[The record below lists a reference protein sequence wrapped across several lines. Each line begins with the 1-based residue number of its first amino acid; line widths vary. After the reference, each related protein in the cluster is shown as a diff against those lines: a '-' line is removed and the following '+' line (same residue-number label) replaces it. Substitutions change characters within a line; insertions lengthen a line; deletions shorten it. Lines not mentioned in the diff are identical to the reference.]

1 MCGIVGGVSPN
12 PIYNYLIEGLK
23 TIEYRGYD
31 SAGIAVL
38 SNKKV
43 EIHRV
48 LGRVQDLDEA
58 IVKPLLSPIGIGH
71 TRWATHGKPSVAN
84 AHPHMSSSG
93 LFTIIHNGVIENFR
107 NLKKSLVEKGY
118 DFHSETDTEVIANLL
133 EDNFLKT
140 KDVLLALKETMLQL
154 KGSYALAILFTGE
167 MDKVFFAKNHSPL
180 LIGHAEDGNFL
191 ASDYLPMLKVA
202 SQFLAVEDRQYGY
215 VSQRD
220 VALYGL
226 EKNEPLAFSYHK
238 TNLKAQV
245 LDLNGYDH
253 YMLKEIEEA
262 DQCLNLLI
270 ANYYDG
276 EKYLFNHKMIKEM
289 QEADNIV
296 FLACGTSYHA
306 CLIGSEYM
314 RRSGKRS
321 DVYIASEWA
330 YNPYSS
336 GNKTVYIVV
345 SQSGETADLINC
357 MAIIKK
363 IGSTVITISN
373 TQGSTLARNAKY
385 TILLY
390 AGVEVA
396 VASTKAYVAQVAVL
410 AMIVGALNRK
420 TNVVD
425 DLLLVIKAQRI
436 IIENHQKVIELAEF
450 IATKKDVY
458 FLGRGLDYYL
468 ALECSLKLKE
478 ITYIHSE
485 AFPGGEL
492 KHGPIALIEQDTP
505 VIGFCSDPT
514 TAEQMRSNMHEV
526 EARGARII
534 IISSQSLSQTG
545 DDFVVSDL
553 PLYLTP
559 LIKVIFGQYLAYY
572 VALKRGLNIDKPR
585 NLAKSVTVE

>member
-276 EKYLFNHKMIKEM
+276 EKYLFNHEMIKEM